1 MVLGKLPVGGS
12 DDAAPTPIGVEALR
26 DMCHILHRTEQPP
39 GYRDRIVGISY
50 QVLRTPPRM
59 SLPQGAV

>member
-26 DMCHILHRTEQPP
+26 VRHTLHRTEQPP

-59 SLPQGAV
+59 TLPLGTV

>member
-12 DDAAPTPIGVEALR
+12 DDAAPTPIGGEALR
-26 DMCHILHRTEQPP
+26 VRHTLHRTEQPP

-59 SLPQGAV
+59 SLPLGTV